1 MDKIQQKNIFTVNS
15 VQVNLDFSLHYPKIN
30 LLQGANGIGKTTF
43 FEYLKDSNIIDN
55 NRAFMDQF
63 PLCPISDYSVS
74 DLAKIIQEE
83 VLNTYSIEDLKE
95 KFSFDIDDLLGKK
108 VSFLSGGEQQRMKF
122 FLTLLQNRNIYLLDE
137 PFQYLD
143 EEMSLHFLNI
153 INKLIDLGKLI
164 FLIEHRGEKLISN
177 EVHKISMKKDESTIE
192 VSDGN

>member
-15 VQVNLDFSLHYPKIN
+15 VQVNLDFSLHYHKIN

-83 VLNTYSIEDLKE
+83 VPNTYSIEDLKD